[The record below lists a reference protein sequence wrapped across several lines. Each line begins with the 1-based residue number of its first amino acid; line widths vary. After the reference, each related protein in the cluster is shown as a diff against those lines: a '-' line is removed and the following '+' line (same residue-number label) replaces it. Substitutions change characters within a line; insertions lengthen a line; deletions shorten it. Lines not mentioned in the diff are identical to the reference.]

1 MKSYFL
7 APEQDWQSP
16 AKKGYY
22 CFRLYVAGTN
32 LKSILA
38 LKTIKYICEIYLKGN
53 YDLEV
58 IDVYQQPELT
68 EGQKIIAVPT
78 LIRILPLPLQRIIGD
93 LSQTDKILMAL
104 NLSF

>member
-1 MKSYFL
+1 M
-7 APEQDWQSP
+7 
-16 AKKGYY
+16 
-22 CFRLYVAGTN
+22 
-32 LKSILA
+32 
-38 LKTIKYICEIYLKGN
+38 
-53 YDLEV
+53 

-68 EGQKIIAVPT
+68 EGQKIVAVPT